1 MRKRYIAV
9 VFLIALIGCWVAVA
23 PFVADELVVNR
34 PLEKADA
41 LLVLSGSS
49 EFIDRTH
56 EAADAFKKG
65 IAPKIFL
72 TNDGQQGGWS
82 EAEKRNSYFVERAF
96 AELVNQGVPD
106 KAIEIL
112 PTFVRGT
119 DDEANLVVSIA
130 VEKKLNSIVLVTS
143 PYHSRR
149 ASWIFER
156 AVKNNSAAL
165 TVGVITP
172 SENYRYPTRLNWWMS
187 IYGWR
192 SVGMEYVK
200 FAYYWLFY

>member
-9 VFLIALIGCWVAVA
+9 IFLIALIGCWVAVA
-23 PFVADELVVNR
+23 PFVADELVANR

-41 LLVLSGSS
+41 IIVLSGSS
-49 EFIDRTH
+49 EYIDRTH
-56 EAADAFKKG
+56 EASDAFKKG
-65 IAPKIFL
+65 IAPKILL

-82 EAEKRNSYFVERAF
+82 EQEKRNPYFVERAF

-106 KAIEIL
+106 KSIEIL
-112 PTFVRGT
+112 PNFVHGT
-119 DDEANLVVSIA
+119 DDEANLVVLIA

-149 ASWIFER
+149 ALWTFQR
-156 AVKNNSAAL
+156 AVKKNSAAL
-165 TVGVITP
+165 TIGVITP

-187 IYGWR
+187 LYGWR